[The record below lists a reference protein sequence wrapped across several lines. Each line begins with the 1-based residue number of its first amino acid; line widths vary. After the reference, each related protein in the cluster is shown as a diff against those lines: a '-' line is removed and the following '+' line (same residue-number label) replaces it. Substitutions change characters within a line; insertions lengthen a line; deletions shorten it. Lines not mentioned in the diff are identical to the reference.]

1 MVVPC
6 GPRRAGG
13 DSGATTEM
21 VAVMDHAAEIQR
33 LLALDSEWSQ
43 LSSAGEDIE
52 GILRYWA
59 DDGVVYA
66 PGMPPVVGKD
76 ALREYVTA
84 SLGMPGFKIEW
95 VAERAVLSDD
105 GSLGY
110 TTGAN
115 AVTMDGEGG
124 HPVTQHGRYLAVWLK
139 SRNTWQCVEDVLIA
153 TP

>member
-1 MVVPC
+1 MET
-6 GPRRAGG
+6 
-13 DSGATTEM
+13 GAI
-21 VAVMDHAAEIQR
+21 MDHAAEVQR
-33 LLALDSEWSQ
+33 LLDLDSEWSK
-43 LSSAGEDIE
+43 LSSAGQDIE

-76 ALREYVTA
+76 ALREYVRA

-95 VAERAVLSDD
+95 AAQRAVLSDD

-110 TTGAN
+110 TTGTN
-115 AVTMDGEGG
+115 VVTMDGEDGQ
-124 HPVTQHGRYLAVWLK
+124 PVTQEGRFLAVWRK
-139 SRNTWQCVEDVLIA
+139 NGDAYQCVEDVLIA

>member
-1 MVVPC
+1 MPC

-13 DSGATTEM
+13 D
-21 VAVMDHAAEIQR
+21 
-33 LLALDSEWSQ
+33 
-43 LSSAGEDIE
+43 
-52 GILRYWA
+52 WA

-84 SLGMPGFKIEW
+84 SLGTPGFKIEW
-95 VAERAVLSDD
+95 LAERAVLSDD

-110 TTGAN
+110 TSGAN

-124 HPVTQHGRYLAVWLK
+124 QPVTQQGRYLAVWLK
-139 SRNTWQCVEDVLIA
+139 NRNTWQCVEDVLIA